1 MRAKIVV
8 IGNEKGGTGKSTLAM
23 HLAVLWLRQGK
34 KVATMDLDGRQ
45 GTLSKYLE
53 NRKAFATRRQIDL
66 PMPEHVRMSNI
77 SNEVLFLR
85 AQLDRLRNDFD
96 VIILDTPGADTALSS
111 EAIFQADILV
121 TPIND
126 SLVDLDVLASI
137 DAQNMTLRGPSH
149 YTERLFSVS
158 QKRNLMQKTP
168 LHWFVVRN
176 RMSPFKNK
184 NRQAIDALMPQLA
197 SKLRFTMLP
206 SLTERIIFRELFLNG
221 LTMLDLRENGLHY
234 PLSMSHLA
242 ARQEVRALACQL
254 PLT

>member
-53 NRKAFATRRQIDL
+53 NRKAFATRRQIEL

>member
-1 MRAKIVV
+1 MHAKIVV

-66 PMPEHVRMSNI
+66 PMPEHVRMTNI

-85 AQLDRLRNDFD
+85 AQLERLRNDFD

-111 EAIFQADILV
+111 EALFQADILI
-121 TPIND
+121 TPVND
-126 SLVDLDVLASI
+126 SLVDLDVLATI
-137 DAQNMTLRGPSH
+137 DVQNMSLKGPGH

-168 LHWFVVRN
+168 LRWYVVRN

-184 NRQAIDALMPQLA
+184 NRQAIDALMPKMSA
-197 SKLRFTMLP
+197 KFRFTTLP
-206 SLTERIIFRELFLNG
+206 NLTERIIFRELFLNG

-234 PLSMSHLA
+234 ALSMSHLA
-242 ARQEVRALACQL
+242 ARQEIRALACQI

>member
-1 MRAKIVV
+1 MQAKIVV

-53 NRKAFATRRQIDL
+53 NRRAFSLRRKVDL
-66 PMPEHVRMSNI
+66 PMPEHVRMTNV

-85 AQLDRLRNDFD
+85 AQLDRLRNNFD

-111 EAIFQADILV
+111 EVMFQADALI

-137 DAQNMTLRGPSH
+137 DGQTMALRGTGH
-149 YTERLFSVS
+149 YTERLMSVS
-158 QKRNLMQKTP
+158 QKRNLMQKAP
-168 LHWFVVRN
+168 LRWYVVRN
-176 RMSPFKNK
+176 RVSPLKNK
-184 NRQAIDALMPQLA
+184 NKQAIDALMPQLA
-197 SKLRFTMLP
+197 SKLRFTVLP
-206 SLTERIIFRELFLNG
+206 NLTERMIFRELFLNG
-221 LTMLDLRENGLHY
+221 LTMLDLRENGLKY

-242 ARQEVRALACQL
+242 ARQEIRALACQV

>member
-34 KVATMDLDGRQ
+34 KVVTMDLDGRQ

-111 EAIFQADILV
+111 EAIFQADLLV

-137 DAQNMTLRGPSH
+137 DPQSMTLRGPSH

-168 LHWFVVRN
+168 LRWYVVRN

-197 SKLRFTMLP
+197 SKLKFTLLP
-206 SLTERIIFRELFLNG
+206 NLTERIIFRELFLNG

>member
-1 MRAKIVV
+1 MRAKIIV

-23 HLAVLWLRQGK
+23 HLAVQWLRQGK

-53 NRKAFATRRQIDL
+53 NRKAFAERKHIDL
-66 PMPEHVRMSNI
+66 PMPEHVRMTNI
-77 SNEVLFLR
+77 SNELLFLR
-85 AQLDRLRNDFD
+85 SQLDRLRNNFD
-96 VIILDTPGADTALSS
+96 VIILDTPGADTALGS
-111 EAIFQADILV
+111 EAVFQADALV

-126 SLVDLDVLASI
+126 SLVDLDVLV
-137 DAQNMTLRGPSH
+137 TLEPQTLAIKGPSH
-149 YTERLFSVS
+149 YTERLFSVLK
-158 QKRNLMQKTP
+158 KRTLMQKAP
-168 LHWFVVRN
+168 LKWYVVRN

-197 SKLRFTMLP
+197 SKLRFTVLP
-206 SLTERIIFRELFLNG
+206 SLTERVIFRELFLNG

-242 ARQEVRALACQL
+242 ARQEVRLLACQI
-254 PLT
+254 PLV